1 MYKVNVTQLR
11 VRVMNKFIVKI
22 IVNETTPE
30 GYYVTTADLSL
41 WDAIG
46 NRQLSWKLIHLCD
59 LESEV
64 RDMLPDDMF
73 DIAWDVIKVA
83 IDTNPTDLIN

>member
-1 MYKVNVTQLR
+1 MLKAKVTQLR

-30 GYYVTTADLSL
+30 GYRVTTADLSL

-46 NRQLSWKLIHLCD
+46 NRQLSWKLIHLND

-64 RDMLPDDMF
+64 RDLLPEDMF
-73 DIAWDVIKVA
+73 DIAWDVIKIA
-83 IDTNPTDLIN
+83 IDTNPTN

>member
-1 MYKVNVTQLR
+1 MLKVNVTQLR

-22 IVNETTPE
+22 VVNEKSPE
-30 GYYVTTADLSL
+30 GYYLGTAELSL

-46 NRQLSWKLIHLCD
+46 NRQLSWKLIHLSD

-64 RDMLPDDMF
+64 RDLLPEDMF
-73 DIAWDVIKVA
+73 DMAWDVIKIA
-83 IDTNPTDLIN
+83 IDTNYTD

>member
-1 MYKVNVTQLR
+1 MLKVNVTQLR

-22 IVNETTPE
+22 VVNEKSPE
-30 GYYVTTADLSL
+30 GYYLGTAELSL

-46 NRQLSWKLIHLCD
+46 NRQLSWKLIHLSD

-64 RDMLPDDMF
+64 RDLLPEDMF

-83 IDTNPTDLIN
+83 IDTNYTD